1 MNIVKLKQ
9 LSVISQAPKFKEK
22 LSNVK
27 LPSQDPLEVKT
38 EEVEVVEEMAAIVEV
53 NVAMLE
59 IAEEGVSS
67 VEGKATSPENVL
79 IQDKTIT
86 VMTIVVENS
95 MKIETENHKIKGQNH
110 QKEDF
115 KGIEVDRTLARLKT
129 KKEVLEQIWEEE
141 EVQAV
146 MVAFRRTRSS
156 VAEAEAMSWEKEREE
171 FRVAQVLVDLLNERI
186 IKLSEVNESIIIEM
200 LAILSKYWIF
210 TNHSFDSSSSYNSW
224 GLLSSLSMRSRMC
237 L

>member
-86 VMTIVVENS
+86 VMTIVVENL
-95 MKIETENHKIKGQNH
+95 MKTETENHKIKGQNH

-115 KGIEVDRTLARLKT
+115 KGIEVDRTLAHLKT
-129 KKEVLEQIWEEE
+129 KKEVLEQ
-141 EVQAV
+141 
-146 MVAFRRTRSS
+146 
-156 VAEAEAMSWEKEREE
+156 
-171 FRVAQVLVDLLNERI
+171 L
-186 IKLSEVNESIIIEM
+186 
-200 LAILSKYWIF
+200 
-210 TNHSFDSSSSYNSW
+210 
-224 GLLSSLSMRSRMC
+224 
-237 L
+237 

>member
-22 LSNVK
+22 SSNVK

-59 IAEEGVSS
+59 IAEEDVSS

-95 MKIETENHKIKGQNH
+95 MKT
-110 QKEDF
+110 
-115 KGIEVDRTLARLKT
+115 
-129 KKEVLEQIWEEE
+129 
-141 EVQAV
+141 
-146 MVAFRRTRSS
+146 
-156 VAEAEAMSWEKEREE
+156 
-171 FRVAQVLVDLLNERI
+171 
-186 IKLSEVNESIIIEM
+186 
-200 LAILSKYWIF
+200 
-210 TNHSFDSSSSYNSW
+210 
-224 GLLSSLSMRSRMC
+224 
-237 L
+237 

>member
-115 KGIEVDRTLARLKT
+115 KGIEVDRTLAHLKT
-129 KKEVLEQIWEEE
+129 KKEVLEQLWEEE

-146 MVAFRRTRSS
+146 TVAFRRTRSS
-156 VAEAEAMSWEKEREE
+156 VAVAEAMSWEKEREE